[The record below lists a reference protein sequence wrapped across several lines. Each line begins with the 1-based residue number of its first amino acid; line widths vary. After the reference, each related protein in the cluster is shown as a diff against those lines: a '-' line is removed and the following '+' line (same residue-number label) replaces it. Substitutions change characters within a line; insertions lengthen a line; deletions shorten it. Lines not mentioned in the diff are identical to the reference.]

1 MGLRQGGEI
10 SRPADVQSEVVN
22 VVLTQ
27 KRNAAVALR
36 LVSLVALMSVTLGQ
50 LTGCMMIPGSHFSS
64 RGAEKI
70 ESDSD
75 AASLPDSVRVMPIT
89 TAFLQTGSND
99 QDTSHDEVL
108 ATLQRDARSYRYLV
122 GPGDVLNVTVW
133 DHPELTIPAGS
144 MRSAEESGNWVHADG
159 SIFYPYVGKIQV
171 AGLDV
176 AEIRELI
183 AKRISRYIE
192 KPQVDVT
199 VAAFRSQRVYIT
211 GDVAQPG
218 MVPVTNVP
226 LHLLDAVNKLG
237 GLQPTADWRNVILT
251 RDGRDY
257 PLSLQAL
264 YQRGD
269 LRHNVLLQH
278 NDIVHVPSNVDSK
291 VFVLGEVKEARP
303 VMMDRNGLSLAGALT
318 EAGGINEL
326 TARASGIFVMRRD
339 VSNGEAHINVYQ
351 LHARN
356 AAAYVL
362 ADQFVMQPRDIVYV
376 TAAPI
381 TRWNRVI
388 QQLLP
393 TVQMVY
399 FGALAED
406 RLRDPD

>member
-27 KRNAAVALR
+27 KRYAAVALR
-36 LVSLVALMSVTLGQ
+36 LVSLVVLVSVSLGQ
-50 LTGCMMIPGSHFSS
+50 LTGCMMIPGSHFSA

-70 ESDSD
+70 DPDSD

-89 TAFLQTGSND
+89 TALLQSGSND
-99 QDTSHDEVL
+99 EDTSHDEVL
-108 ATLQRDARSYRYLV
+108 ASLQRDAQSYRYLV

-218 MVPVTNVP
+218 MVPVSNVP
-226 LHLLDAVNKLG
+226 LHLLDAINTLG

-291 VFVLGEVKEARP
+291 VFVLGEVKQARP

-326 TARASGIFVMRRD
+326 TARASGVFVMRRD
-339 VSNGEAHINVYQ
+339 VSDGEAHINVYQ

-388 QQLLP
+388 QQLMP
-393 TVQMVY
+393 TVQAVY
-399 FGALAED
+399 YGALAED

>member
-36 LVSLVALMSVTLGQ
+36 LVSVVALMSVTLAQ
-50 LTGCMMIPGSHFSS
+50 LTGCMMIPGSHFST
-64 RGAEKI
+64 RGAEKV
-70 ESDSD
+70 DPDTD
-75 AASLPDSVRVMPIT
+75 AGSLPDSVRVMPIT

-99 QDTSHDEVL
+99 EDTSHDEVL
-108 ATLQRDARSYRYLV
+108 DSLQRDARSYRYLV

-339 VSNGEAHINVYQ
+339 VSDGEAHINVYQ

-388 QQLLP
+388 QQLMP
-393 TVQMVY
+393 TVQAVY
-399 FGALAED
+399 YGALAED

>member
-1 MGLRQGGEI
+1 M
-10 SRPADVQSEVVN
+10 SRAADVQSEVVN

-27 KRNAAVALR
+27 KRYAMVTLR
-36 LVSLVALMSVTLGQ
+36 LVSLVALISVALGQ
-50 LTGCMMIPGSHFSS
+50 LTGCMMIPGSHFSTRS
-64 RGAEKI
+64 VEKAG
-70 ESDSD
+70 SDND
-75 AASLPDSVRVMPIT
+75 ATSLPDSVRVLPIT
-89 TAFLQTGSND
+89 TALLQAGSND
-99 QDTSHDEVL
+99 AEPANDDAL
-108 ATLQRDARSYRYLV
+108 ASLQRDAQAYRYLV

-211 GDVAQPG
+211 GDVTQPG
-218 MVPVTNVP
+218 MVPVSNVP
-226 LHLLDAVNKLG
+226 LHLLDAINKLG
-237 GLQPTADWRNVILT
+237 GLKPTADWRNVILT
-251 RDGRDY
+251 RDGKDY

-291 VFVLGEVKEARP
+291 VFVLGEVKQARP
-303 VMMDRNGLSLAGALT
+303 VIMDRNGLSLAGALT

-339 VSNGEAHINVYQ
+339 TSDGEPRINVYQ

-362 ADQFVMQPRDIVYV
+362 ADQFVMRPRDIVYV

-388 QQLLP
+388 QQLMP
-393 TVQMVY
+393 TVQAVY
-399 FGALAED
+399 YGALAED

>member
-1 MGLRQGGEI
+1 M
-10 SRPADVQSEVVN
+10 
-22 VVLTQ
+22 VLTQ
-27 KRNAAVALR
+27 KRYAAVALR
-36 LVSLVALMSVTLGQ
+36 LVSLVALVAVAQSQ
-50 LTGCMMIPGSHFSS
+50 LTGCMVIPGSHFSP
-64 RGAEKI
+64 RGAEKV
-70 ESDSD
+70 EPEGD

-89 TAFLQTGSND
+89 TAFLQNGSNQPGNKNGEPALD
-99 QDTSHDEVL
+99 DSL
-108 ATLQRDARSYRYLV
+108 ASLQRDAQAYRYLV

-159 SIFYPYVGKIQV
+159 SIFYPYVGKIEV

-226 LHLLDAVNKLG
+226 LHLLDAVNQLG
-237 GLQPTADWRNVILT
+237 GLTPTADWRNVILT
-251 RDGRDY
+251 RDGKDY

-291 VFVLGEVKEARP
+291 VFVLGEVKQARP
-303 VMMDRNGLSLAGALT
+303 VIMDRNGLSLAGALT

-339 VSNGEAHINVYQ
+339 DSDGEARINVYQ
-351 LHARN
+351 LHAKN

-381 TRWNRVI
+381 TRWNRVL
-388 QQLLP
+388 QQLMP
-393 TVQMVY
+393 TVQAVY
-399 FGALAED
+399 YGALAED

>member
-1 MGLRQGGEI
+1 M
-10 SRPADVQSEVVN
+10 SRAADVQSEVVN

-27 KRNAAVALR
+27 KRYAVVTLR
-36 LVSLVALMSVTLGQ
+36 LVTLVALIYVALGQ
-50 LTGCMMIPGSHFSS
+50 LTGCMMIPGSHFSA
-64 RGAEKI
+64 RGAETTK
-70 ESDSD
+70 SD
-75 AASLPDSVRVMPIT
+75 AEATSLPDSVRIMPIT
-89 TAFLQTGSND
+89 TALLQTGSND
-99 QDTSHDEVL
+99 AEPAPDDLL
-108 ATLQRDARSYRYLV
+108 AGLQRDAQAYRYLV

-176 AEIRELI
+176 TEIRELI
-183 AKRISRYIE
+183 ARRISRYIE

-218 MVPVTNVP
+218 MVPVSNVP
-226 LHLLDAVNKLG
+226 LHLLDAINRLG
-237 GLQPTADWRNVILT
+237 GLKPTADWRNVILT
-251 RDGRDY
+251 RDGKDY

-278 NDIVHVPSNVDSK
+278 NDIVHVPSNADSK
-291 VFVLGEVKEARP
+291 VFVLGEVKQARP
-303 VMMDRNGLSLAGALT
+303 VIMDRNGLSLAGALT

-339 VSNGEAHINVYQ
+339 DSEGEARINVYQ

-388 QQLLP
+388 QQLMP
-393 TVQMVY
+393 TVQAVY
-399 FGALAED
+399 YGALAED

>member
-50 LTGCMMIPGSHFSS
+50 LTGCMMIPGSHFSA

-70 ESDSD
+70 DPDSD

-89 TAFLQTGSND
+89 TALLQSGSND

-108 ATLQRDARSYRYLV
+108 ASLQRDAQSYRYLV

-326 TARASGIFVMRRD
+326 TARAPSIFVMRRD

-388 QQLLP
+388 QQLMP
-393 TVQMVY
+393 TVQAVY
-399 FGALAED
+399 YGALAED